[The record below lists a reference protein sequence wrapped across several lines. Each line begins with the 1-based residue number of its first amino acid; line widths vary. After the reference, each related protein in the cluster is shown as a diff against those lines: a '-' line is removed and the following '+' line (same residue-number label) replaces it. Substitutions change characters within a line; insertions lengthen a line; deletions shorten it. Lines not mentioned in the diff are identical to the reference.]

1 MGETRR
7 NPSFIVSR
15 TPPSQIRNFQLQ
27 NLAIVFHHPKM
38 RRGGIGH
45 RLVAGQSMNV
55 YVDATIN
62 ASPILKLLSSL
73 EHVVNVGHLDRFPWG
88 STTSSVY
95 PQHRGTQRVGLPSRG
110 GDVVIM
116 LVPLGG
122 AGLRTREVLTGHE
135 SWTTSYESEW
145 TSSFQRHIE
154 EFMGRG
160 TKLDMQ
166 NPLIYNHIP
175 CESKLPSPPLHF
187 PLPHQQPP
195 SPKPP

>member
-1 MGETRR
+1 MERLRCRDIDGLPSCRGRVRANEKGATGRGSSGSTVCSGVEVSIEKMGETRR

-73 EHVVNVGHLDRFPWG
+73 EHVVNVGHIDRFPWA

-116 LVPLGG
+116 LVPLGEC
-122 AGLRTREVLTGHE
+122 RST
-135 SWTTSYESEW
+135 Y
-145 TSSFQRHIE
+145 
-154 EFMGRG
+154 
-160 TKLDMQ
+160 
-166 NPLIYNHIP
+166 
-175 CESKLPSPPLHF
+175 
-187 PLPHQQPP
+187 
-195 SPKPP
+195 